1 MAKFQYND
9 IVRTGPDLSINL
21 RPDERA
27 WIVSVSEEG
36 ERSGY
41 FLDKYPLG
49 VVYTIEFE
57 DGSSIEIEESMI
69 DKDPEFS

>member
-1 MAKFQYND
+1 MAKFYYNE
-9 IVRTGPDLSINL
+9 IVRT
-21 RPDERA
+21 RPDVSTHFRPGERA
-27 WIVSVSEEG
+27 WIVGVHEESA
-36 ERSGY
+36 RSGH
-41 FLDKYPLG
+41 FLDKYPHG